1 VTCHYLVVA
10 AALSAPKLRGDAYV
24 TAIIMTS
31 QTLPRSISIT
41 KSRRG
46 CPNLPSPH
54 RIPAHQVEV
63 GVRSKQLAWLIN
75 NMAVRRTARERRR
88 RVSRRGTGTSRA
100 VAKQRSRRLRPR
112 SRHCPSWRAS
122 VRLHIAAA
130 RGRASSVRALH
141 RGIIHSILVHEGKC
155 IRSLLEPE
163 GAVLSFPA
171 KAVRSGKGAQQQLIT
186 VVTLRDGRYSL

>member
-31 QTLPRSISIT
+31 QTLPRSISTT

-88 RVSRRGTGTSRA
+88 RVSRQRHRHQPSGLKATIKTPPAAFSTLPFLACERQAAYCRRA
-100 VAKQRSRRLRPR
+100 
-112 SRHCPSWRAS
+112 
-122 VRLHIAAA
+122 
-130 RGRASSVRALH
+130 RASSVRALH